1 MWQFWNIAVVFTP
14 NITTNHGITYTNRT
28 HPAKQDFIALL
39 PGIYQ
44 SSSITLESVPRLQS
58 PQLFLKKT
66 KKDYYKSVAF
76 KK

>member
-1 MWQFWNIAVVFTP
+1 MVFTP
-14 NITTNHGITYTNRT
+14 NITTNHGIIYTNRT
-28 HPAKQDFIALL
+28 QLAKQDFIALL

-44 SSSITLESVPRLQS
+44 SSSITLESAPRLQS

>member
-1 MWQFWNIAVVFTP
+1 MLLPILIAHIQP
-14 NITTNHGITYTNRT
+14 SGRML
-28 HPAKQDFIALL
+28 DFIALS

-66 KKDYYKSVAF
+66 KKGE
-76 KK
+76 

>member
-1 MWQFWNIAVVFTP
+1 MKLRITILKYHSWYLSQISLQIMLLPILIAHIQP
-14 NITTNHGITYTNRT
+14 SGRML
-28 HPAKQDFIALL
+28 DFIALL

-66 KKDYYKSVAF
+66 KKGE
-76 KK
+76 